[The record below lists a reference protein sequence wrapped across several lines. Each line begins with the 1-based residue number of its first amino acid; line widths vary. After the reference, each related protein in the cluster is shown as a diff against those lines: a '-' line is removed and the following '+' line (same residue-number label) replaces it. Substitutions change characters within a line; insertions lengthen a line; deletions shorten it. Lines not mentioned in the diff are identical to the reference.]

1 MDVFACLVTG
11 LTVTLKTEMH
21 YLSAVQLFTKKELR
35 ALAKARGLR
44 WYSYLIKRELAF
56 RLFGLDASINRGLCQ
71 LNQLRRYQ
79 VPIPAQAEQWSQLPN
94 Q

>member
-1 MDVFACLVTG
+1 MNYIDAT
-11 LTVTLKTEMH
+11 
-21 YLSAVQLFTKKELR
+21 YYFTKQELR

-71 LNQLRRYQ
+71 VNQLRRYG
-79 VPIPAQAEQWSQLPN
+79 VPQPTDPKQWSLIN
-94 Q
+94 A